1 MTDHTRP
8 DKPLAESQ
16 LDKLLNE
23 ALRPAQ
29 PPPDL
34 IQRILDQTEPKL
46 RPRPVLVR
54 IGPQTLAIA
63 AVLCI
68 GLGAGL
74 VIQQWPTERAIELHA
89 LLLSEAELET
99 ILEQLETASTQI
111 PEPIDD
117 QIELLAMHVEL
128 AWSDTAWDGPE
139 DALKNTILQYDLDN
153 LADGMDLF

>member
-8 DKPLAESQ
+8 DKPFAESQ

-23 ALRPAQ
+23 ALRPVQ

-34 IQRILDQTEPKL
+34 IQRILDQAEPKI
-46 RPRPVLVR
+46 RPRPVLAR
-54 IGPQTLAIA
+54 IGPQSLAIA

-68 GLGAGL
+68 GLGVGL
-74 VIQQWPTERAIELHA
+74 VIQQWPTERAIEPHA
-89 LLLSEAELET
+89 LLLSEGELET

-117 QIELLAMHVEL
+117 QIELLAMRVEL
-128 AWSDTAWDGPE
+128 AWSDTAWDGPD
-139 DALKNTILQYDLDN
+139 DAFKHTVLQYDIEN
-153 LADGMDLF
+153 LADEMDLF